1 MPDLHHFLTPHK
13 KAAALA
19 AALAVGAAAGI
30 LLAARFL
37 GGDAGG
43 AAASSPAEERA
54 YTVRVIE
61 VSPTAGDVALRYTGL
76 VQPAELVQLTASTVG
91 KITSIRVA
99 EGEAV
104 TAGQLLAELDD
115 SDAARQAENS
125 RQLRDSAARTL
136 ENAQRSHDRALE
148 DYEYACAGASEE
160 ELAGARGRLESARTR
175 ESEAQQ
181 NLASIN
187 AALAA
192 QQQRVDAAQS
202 RLDAAQ
208 QAYDTALA
216 AQQERV
222 DAAEQAL
229 SAAREDLASAP
240 GDPALTDAVQ
250 KAEEALAAEQ
260 AALAAPPAGSELA
273 AAAASLE
280 TARTDLLNERTAL
293 VSLQTDLGLANAQA
307 ELTAA
312 GSERAAAQTAYDTLK
327 AQGEDSTEAK
337 AQKERLEAA
346 DTALAQAQSSYN
358 VAQSNYESA
367 LAALEDYKLYAPSAG
382 YVVTLVGSEGSL
394 ATPLA
399 PVLVLGSRD
408 TVVRFGVS
416 QSDVRELTTD
426 MPAAVT
432 LDGESYAG
440 RIASIAVLPDETTRT
455 YPVDVSIGAD
465 SGEVYLGSMAS
476 VELQLGER
484 TGVWLPLSVILNDGE
499 DYVYLVEDGRAVRR
513 NVGIAEFSNDM
524 VLVTGVHEGGLV
536 ISEGMKTVRSG
547 SPVEV
552 LDGGDAVP
560 AAPGVE
566 PAGSA
571 ALGGEG

>member
-1 MPDLHHFLTPHK
+1 MPELQNFLTSHK

-30 LLAARFL
+30 VLAARFL
-37 GGDAGG
+37 DDG
-43 AAASSPAEERA
+43 AAASSQPPEERA

-76 VQPAELVQLTASTVG
+76 VQPAELVQISAATVG
-91 KITSIRVA
+91 EITTIHVA
-99 EGEAV
+99 EGDAV

-115 SDAARQAENS
+115 SDAVRQAENS

-136 ENAQRSHDRALE
+136 QNAQRSHDRALE
-148 DYEYACAGASEE
+148 DYEDARGGASEGD
-160 ELAGARGRLESARTR
+160 LASARSRLDAAAAR
-175 ESEAQQ
+175 EAAARQ

-192 QQQRVDAAQS
+192 QQQEVAEAQAAF
-202 RLDAAQ
+202 DAAQ
-208 QAYDTALA
+208 QTY
-216 AQQERV
+216 
-222 DAAEQAL
+222 DAA
-229 SAAREDLASAP
+229 R
-240 GDPALTDAVQ
+240 
-250 KAEEALAAEQ
+250 
-260 AALAAPPAGSELA
+260 
-273 AAAASLE
+273 
-280 TARTDLLNERTAL
+280 
-293 VSLQTDLGLANAQA
+293 A

-312 GSERAAAQTAYDTLK
+312 EAALAQAKAELDAIKTAGGDATEAEKAVQEAQTRRDAADAALNGPADGSAPGAAQELENARADLADARTDLVTAESSLGLAGAQAELSAAGSERTAAQTAYDALN
-327 AQGEDSTEAK
+327 AQGEDSAEAR

-346 DTALAQAQSSYN
+346 DTALAQAQSSYD
-358 VAQSNYESA
+358 VAQNNYQNA
-367 LAALEDYKLYAPSAG
+367 LAAIEDYKLYAPSDG
-382 YVVTLVGSEGSL
+382 YVVTLVGAEGSL

-416 QSDVRELTTD
+416 QSDVRELEAG

-465 SGEVYLGSMAS
+465 FSEVYLGSMAS
-476 VELQLGER
+476 VQLQLGRR

-499 DYVYLVEDGRAVRR
+499 DYVYLVEAGRAVRR
-513 NVGIAEFSNDM
+513 NVEITELSNDM
-524 VLVTGVHEGGLV
+524 VLVTGVHEGGFV

-552 LDGGDAVP
+552 LDGGELPAVS
-560 AAPGVE
+560 G
-566 PAGSA
+566 
-571 ALGGEG
+571 GGEG